1 MASRTRLG
9 LLAALL
15 VLPVASGPAAFAQTP
30 RPPASAVSLPGVG
43 SCMVTPVLKPDGSV
57 GYQVSGQGWT
67 KFVRVHLTGTN
78 GAGAASAVADAKGSF
93 SVSTLGKGGWS
104 ASQPV
109 IGAQSATCTQTLT
122 EPPAEPPEGTDPR
135 SDAEYKKGFE
145 DGWRDLWDNCKS
157 DNPPPP
163 GASAQYVQGYK
174 SAVDTAA
181 TLPCQPGGPKPTAPP
196 PPG

>member
-15 VLPVASGPAAFAQTP
+15 VLPVASGPAALAQTS

-43 SCMVTPVLKPDGSV
+43 TCVVNPVLKPDGSV
-57 GYQVSGQGWT
+57 GYRVSGQGWT
-67 KFVRVHLTGTN
+67 KFVRVHLAGTN
-78 GAGAASAVADAKGSF
+78 GGGAASAVADAKGSF
-93 SVSTLGKGGWS
+93 SVSPLGKGDWS

-122 EPPAEPPEGTDPR
+122 DPPSEPPAGTDPR
-135 SDAEYKKGFE
+135 SSEEYQKGFK
-145 DGWRDLWDNCKS
+145 DGWLDLRDNCKS

-163 GASAQYVQGYK
+163 DASPQYAQGYK
-174 SAVDTAA
+174 SAVETAA
-181 TLPCQPGGPKPTAPP
+181 KLPCRPGEPRPSAPP